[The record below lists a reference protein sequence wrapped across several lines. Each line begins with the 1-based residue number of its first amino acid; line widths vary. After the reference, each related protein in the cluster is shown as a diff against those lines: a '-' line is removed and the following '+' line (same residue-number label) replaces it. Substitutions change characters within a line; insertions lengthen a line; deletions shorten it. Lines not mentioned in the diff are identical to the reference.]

1 MVTSKKIDFLL
12 PCNPLTIDIPSA
24 QWRMQ
29 SAQLRREGRATR
41 AISTLK
47 ITVRPIEDE
56 KFAVFSFSITYKQ
69 LRAMFIA
76 RHILPELHQHLQLFY
91 DTVNSGFCRCKIDIS
106 APVGVPITTK
116 TVDGLRFKSIREMI
130 SGLFH
135 LINAIPV
142 TQFVPIVLVTDD
154 STAYVGHVD
163 TMLTEVRYMQQR
175 YVPDLSS
182 IFAHAGLVGICG
194 RFYKPPR
201 GEHFTIA
208 DIEDFHN
215 YFTHGEKVVYALLA
229 KVFGRGGRGF
239 EKGLLRKIIHMAGW
253 KSEPADY
260 PRHVKFTYTDLNQV
274 GGLVYIKNPV

>member
-1 MVTSKKIDFLL
+1 
-12 PCNPLTIDIPSA
+12 
-24 QWRMQ
+24 MQ

-41 AISTLK
+41 AISILK
-47 ITVRPIEDE
+47 ITVDPIEDE

-76 RHILPELHQHLQLFY
+76 RHILPELHEHLQLFY
-91 DTVNSGFCRCKIDIS
+91 DTLCSGFCHCKIDIS
-106 APVGVPITTK
+106 APAGVPITTK
-116 TVDGLRFKSIREMI
+116 TVDGLRFNSMRSMI

-135 LINAIPV
+135 LINSIPV

-175 YVPDLSS
+175 HALDLSS
-182 IFAHAGLVGICG
+182 IFAHACLVGICG
-194 RFYKPPR
+194 RFYKPPPQQ

-208 DIEDFHN
+208 DIEDLHT
-215 YFTHGEKVVYALLA
+215 YATTGEKVVYALLA

-239 EKGLLRKIIHMAGW
+239 ERGILRKIIHMAGW

-260 PRHVKFTYTDLNQV
+260 PHHVKFSYTDLARV